1 MQSQIPTGKR
11 ESSACKCP
19 DLWATGKRQ
28 PGSSFSDALCDQHFN
43 SFALR
48 SSTQISNIL
57 KTPKVFSVFLWVF
70 CYLSFCLKRFGR
82 SVRNTL
88 CCIIQKPQGNGSMK
102 KITDTL
108 RKFSP
113 QQLNDDPFL
122 PFIKRNAGIK
132 ITSMLG
138 KPLYMCM
145 SPLYT
150 QHIISR

>member
-1 MQSQIPTGKR
+1 MGF
-11 ESSACKCP
+11 
-19 DLWATGKRQ
+19 LL
-28 PGSSFSDALCDQHFN
+28 FV
-43 SFALR
+43 
-48 SSTQISNIL
+48 IL
-57 KTPKVFSVFLWVF
+57 S
-70 CYLSFCLKRFGR
+70 
-82 SVRNTL
+82 
-88 CCIIQKPQGNGSMK
+88 K
-102 KITDTL
+102 KIWQICQKYIVLYYPKTTRKWFNEKNHTDTL

-145 SPLYT
+145 RPLYT